1 MAAITLQQIDQN
13 ILALAPEQQD
23 VAEMAFD
30 KLSQPELDAV
40 MAALDVSLEQEAMPQ
55 EAMPQEPMPQE
66 ADPGAVGVAGIIDD
80 ENVETTDENT
90 VSDKSNVNFPEGA
103 FIINAAAVRG
113 AGVGDILK
121 MTQDAADTYERLTGE
136 KIDVGKITRP
146 SEQVQGDVPGAIS
159 ELEAFIDPRLVPI
172 IGEDRLEKINNR
184 GVKETEE
191 KLEETQPQEGAPPA
205 QPTVRAAP
213 GGKVDKNL
221 DMLARIL
228 FSEAGVDGREGM
240 QGVANVIMNRIKAK
254 DVGFGDLTD
263 AQKVISQKGAFTS
276 YGKKDYN
283 NPSGPNYEIAKELAK
298 QALSAEGLEDITGG
312 ALFFRNPNIREK
324 DKPEAATEKE
334 QKKFDDLLA
343 SGRFTLSKILKN
355 HEFYIDNDSKLARGV
370 ATNIEASRAIP
381 IKMPEKRQQRLQPV
395 PDSELPTPENIERAE
410 QSADTMISY
419 FEPEEKEDVKPF
431 DPVKNRREK
440 RRQRRLAATRD

>member
-30 KLSQPELDAV
+30 KLSQSELDAV
-40 MAALDVSLEQEAMPQ
+40 MAALDVSLQQEAMPQ
-55 EAMPQEPMPQE
+55 EAMPQE
-66 ADPGAVGVAGIIDD
+66 ADPAAVGVAGIIDD

>member
-30 KLSQPELDAV
+30 KLSQSELDAV
-40 MAALDVSLEQEAMPQ
+40 MAALDVSLQQEAMPQ
-55 EAMPQEPMPQE
+55 EAMPQE
-66 ADPGAVGVAGIIDD
+66 ADPAAVGVAGIIDD

-431 DPVKNRREK
+431 DPVKSRREK

>member
-30 KLSQPELDAV
+30 KLSQSELDAI
-40 MAALDVSLEQEAMPQ
+40 MAALDVSLQQEAMPQ
-55 EAMPQEPMPQE
+55 QPMPQE
-66 ADPGAVGVAGIIDD
+66 ADPAAVGVAGIIDD

-121 MTQDAADTYERLTGE
+121 MTQDAEDTYERLTGE

-343 SGRFTLSKILKN
+343 SGIFTLSKILKN

>member
-30 KLSQPELDAV
+30 KLSQSELDAV
-40 MAALDVSLEQEAMPQ
+40 MAALDVSLQQEAMPQ
-55 EAMPQEPMPQE
+55 QPMPQE
-66 ADPGAVGVAGIIDD
+66 ADPTAVGVAGIIDD

-431 DPVKNRREK
+431 DPVKSRREK

>member
-30 KLSQPELDAV
+30 KLSQSELDAI
-40 MAALDVSLEQEAMPQ
+40 MAALDVSLQQEAMPQ
-55 EAMPQEPMPQE
+55 QPMPQE
-66 ADPGAVGVAGIIDD
+66 ADPAAVGVAGIIDD